1 MIELRNK
8 QLINKKNEVDELIKF
23 ANRNITK
30 REDYEKALDKAICE
44 YIKYFIQVLNNIDN
58 QIDNI
63 FNDEYIIDKRYQ
75 LSPYIKELLVK
86 IEKDL
91 NKKLVKSKLTND
103 ELCEIK
109 RILKRI
115 KDIKHDVSIHNSKK
129 LNEQYKLFYNKYSGF
144 IEQKYNID
152 KQKINIVKEMYS
164 KCINLYDDK
173 DIIYQC
179 EKIYEEILFIE
190 TIIKEYI
197 NIDNFFYKIND
208 IIYEMRH
215 IKNFKVLLN
224 YKDIKQLIRD
234 IKKI

>member
-129 LNEQYKLFYNKYSGF
+129 
-144 IEQKYNID
+144 
-152 KQKINIVKEMYS
+152 
-164 KCINLYDDK
+164 
-173 DIIYQC
+173 
-179 EKIYEEILFIE
+179 
-190 TIIKEYI
+190 T
-197 NIDNFFYKIND
+197 
-208 IIYEMRH
+208 
-215 IKNFKVLLN
+215 
-224 YKDIKQLIRD
+224 
-234 IKKI
+234 